1 VTFAPQNTLVNI
13 MMSPADVQDIE
24 ERLPF
29 VLTTED
35 IGQYKLTYVGREKV
49 DEVDTYVFD
58 VAPKTL
64 EKNKRYFLGRI
75 WVDQKDLQIV
85 VTSGKN
91 VPDDTRKGH
100 EDLSPPFT
108 TYREQVD
115 GKYWF
120 PVYTKADAMLHFD
133 GGKGYLSQD
142 VHIRE
147 ICRYT
152 DYKQFRSTIK
162 LIFQGQD
169 VTNNSNQPGA
179 AQPGNSQTP
188 PPNPPANPPPAAAP
202 SHP

>member
-1 VTFAPQNTLVNI
+1 
-13 MMSPADVQDIE
+13 M
-24 ERLPF
+24 
-29 VLTTED
+29 
-35 IGQYKLTYVGREKV
+35 
-49 DEVDTYVFD
+49 FD
-58 VAPKTL
+58 VAPKVL
-64 EKNKRYFLGRI
+64 EKNKRYFQGRI

-133 GGKGYLSQD
+133 GGRGYLSQD

-169 VTNNSNQPGA
+169 VTNKPNQQA
-179 AQPGNSQTP
+179 
-188 PPNPPANPPPAAAP
+188 PAANAPASSPSPAP
-202 SHP
+202 SQPQSQPQSQPK